1 MFQEDGMPSLVRG
14 SGAFPGENR
23 APQKSAFLVNSETF
37 ATRFGVFDE
46 SSASFSIGQS
56 TPAASQC
63 RAGGIDICPTNR
75 HLPYQMTESRE
86 EPILGSS
93 SPGDSPFNT
102 IKINDW
108 LR

>member
-1 MFQEDGMPSLVRG
+1 
-14 SGAFPGENR
+14 
-23 APQKSAFLVNSETF
+23 
-37 ATRFGVFDE
+37 
-46 SSASFSIGQS
+46 
-56 TPAASQC
+56 
-63 RAGGIDICPTNR
+63 
-75 HLPYQMTESRE
+75 MTESRE